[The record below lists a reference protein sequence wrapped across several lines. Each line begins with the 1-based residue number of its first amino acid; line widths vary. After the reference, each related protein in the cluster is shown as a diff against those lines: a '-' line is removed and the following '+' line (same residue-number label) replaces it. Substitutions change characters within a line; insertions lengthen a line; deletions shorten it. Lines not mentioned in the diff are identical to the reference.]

1 MWWSCFTQYK
11 KGPYYIQEKETI
23 AEKRECK
30 KDLAARNAARYEKD
44 LADQEAV

>member
-11 KGPYYIQEKETI
+11 KGPYHIWEKETI
-23 AEKRECK
+23 AKKREYK
-30 KDLAARNAARYEKD
+30 KDLAAYNIARYKKD